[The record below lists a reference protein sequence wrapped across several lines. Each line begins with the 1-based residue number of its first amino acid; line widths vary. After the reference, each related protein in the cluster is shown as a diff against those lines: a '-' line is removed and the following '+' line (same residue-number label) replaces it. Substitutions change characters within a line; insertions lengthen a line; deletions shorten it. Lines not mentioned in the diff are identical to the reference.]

1 MYPSLIEKA
10 AALFHS
16 LIANHPFH
24 NGNKRCAVIAFD
36 HFLLANG
43 HYLLMMNGPMYEL
56 AKQTASYRERNVS
69 HDDSMREILEGV
81 GEWIVPFSA
90 LELEAKKPKTSAA
103 LKGLYPIILSVSGKI
118 RANPLNIILQPD
130 SN

>member
-1 MYPSLIEKA
+1 VEKA

-43 HYLLMMNGPMYEL
+43 YFSVMMNSPMYDL
-56 AKQTASYRERNVS
+56 AKQTASYRERGVS
-69 HDDSMREILEGV
+69 HENSMIEILSAVEDYV
-81 GEWIVPFSA
+81 VSLPA
-90 LELEAKKPKTSAA
+90 LELEAQKVTSSTF
-103 LKGLYPIILSVSGKI
+103 LKEIYPIAASLRANI
-118 RANPLNIILQPD
+118 RQNPLNVILVPE